1 MGHVHQFS
9 KVRVTFTHNSYMAY
23 GSLQKNCNQKRRTL
37 DIKFKRTKSSLAQ
50 HICQLSR
57 IERETNTLL
66 YHLTHLEW
74 VSFLTQIHL
83 WSIITRWC
91 RHFVDRFFFI
101 YSGLINAICTCWTTY
116 AYNCCDDNY
125 VSTKEGVIFGERLIY
140 LRSHNTRCFWS
151 SYGLIISSVFS
162 DNEEK
167 VTIWIAPLICL

>member
-1 MGHVHQFS
+1 MVKLFIWDFLFV
-9 KVRVTFTHNSYMAY
+9 KVSLK
-23 GSLQKNCNQKRRTL
+23 GS
-37 DIKFKRTKSSLAQ
+37 AM

-57 IERETNTLL
+57 IERETHALL
-66 YHLTHLEW
+66 YHLTHLKW
-74 VSFLTQIHL
+74 VSFLMQFHL
-83 WSIITRWC
+83 SSIITWWC

-101 YSGLINAICTCWTTY
+101 YSRLINAICTCWTAH

>member
-1 MGHVHQFS
+1 MP
-9 KVRVTFTHNSYMAY
+9 T
-23 GSLQKNCNQKRRTL
+23 
-37 DIKFKRTKSSLAQ
+37 
-50 HICQLSR
+50 
-57 IERETNTLL
+57 
-66 YHLTHLEW
+66 LTHW
-74 VSFLTQIHL
+74 AWDSHTFVSSNAFRMSFISQANPSMINNYPVVPPFC
-83 WSIITRWC
+83 WS
-91 RHFVDRFFFI
+91 FFFI

-140 LRSHNTRCFWS
+140 LRSHNTHCFWS